1 MKYFC
6 LEINYFNQLNMTSIQ
21 KIQQIT
27 SKVDMNLILSTLSM
41 LKSSMLKKHLF
52 DLSCRMNR
60 ITMQTYLSN
69 TTDHATIM
77 EYIIE
82 IEDYI
87 SIILANIDDWIRHYN
102 SQLRMS
108 MKKELSGGLVQIKQ
122 MLKNI
127 VE

>member
-1 MKYFC
+1 
-6 LEINYFNQLNMTSIQ
+6 
-21 KIQQIT
+21 
-27 SKVDMNLILSTLSM
+27 
-41 LKSSMLKKHLF
+41 MLKKHLF